1 MAAREGAYDH
11 VDVEPRWRSF
21 AYERDSVVVRA
32 HEPSDPTVAKARGVE
47 KRSQIGFAI
56 LRVKA
61 FGRGE
66 TSCTVCSVRERLAP
80 QIVPYF
86 TQRRPLRSHAFA
98 LDEDDRMVEI
108 INAIQH
114 REAAD
119 GKVTVGPEY

>member
-1 MAAREGAYDH
+1 MRH

-47 KRSQIGFAI
+47 ERSQIGFAI
-56 LRVKA
+56 LRLKA

-66 TSCTVCSVRERLAP
+66 ASCTICPVRERLTP
-80 QIVPYF
+80 QILPYF
-86 TQRRPLRSHAFA
+86 TQRRPSWSDAFA
-98 LDEDDRMVEI
+98 LHENDRMIEI
-108 INAIQH
+108 IKAIQR
-114 REAAD
+114 REPAD